1 MNAAKQAV
9 WLFIALL
16 TLACSSLYF
25 ASSKPVNRLNDSI
38 LSNTPDTVISDLVV
52 KRFDEAGKLVN
63 YMQTPDLQHVPANN
77 THLIKLPHLILTQND
92 DPPWEIRAKQA
103 RSINSGEQITFIKDV
118 VIHQGKNKK
127 GQESTI
133 KTEIMDYFSKTKV
146 ASTNAPVRFEQPGS
160 VVLSKGMKAYFEDK
174 RVELSHARAT
184 FEPKHA

>member
-1 MNAAKQAV
+1 MNAAKQAI

-25 ASSKPVNRLNDSI
+25 ARSKPIKRLHESV
-38 LSNTPDTVISDLVV
+38 LSTTADTVISDLVV
-52 KRFDEAGKLVN
+52 KRFDETGKLVN

-77 THLIKLPHLILTQND
+77 THLIKSPHLILSQND
-92 DPPWEIRAKQA
+92 EPPWEIRASHAK
-103 RSINSGEQITFIKDV
+103 SINNGEQITFIKEV

-133 KTEIMDYFSKTKV
+133 KTEILDYFSKTKI
-146 ASTNAPVRFEQPGS
+146 ASTDAPVRFEQPGS
-160 VVLSKGMKAYFEDK
+160 VVLSNGMKAYFEDK